1 MKKFFTLIAAALLSV
16 GAFAEGT
23 EIVKYAEG
31 TASVGTFTV
40 VASDATKV
48 SLEYGSKY
56 NMNKTACKTITF
68 ASSMVITDNV
78 ASDNCVKVTVDGGFK
93 AGDVITFQ
101 PFTVM
106 SATDYSGGSKY
117 ANIRI
122 YAGDDSKVA
131 KIFDTESTG
140 AAKTVTDGHEE
151 EGDVKAFTTTL
162 SEDCDALFFGRAGG
176 TRINVLS
183 FDVTRDPTAVTAVKA
198 GNKVAKVVKTI
209 SKSGI
214 KIADSK
220 NAYNAAGQLIR

>member
-1 MKKFFTLIAAALLSV
+1 MKKVFTLFAATMIAAS
-16 GAFAEGT
+16 AFAQT
-23 EIVKYAEG
+23 EIAKYAEG
-31 TASVGTFTV
+31 AASVGTFTA

-48 SLEYGSKY
+48 NIDYSSKY
-56 NMNKTACKTITF
+56 NKNTTACTVMTF
-68 ASSMVITDNV
+68 ASSMVVKDNV
-78 ASDNCVKVTVDGGFK
+78 ATDYYVKLTADGGFK

-106 SATDYSGGSKY
+106 SATDYSGGTKY

-122 YAGDDSKVA
+122 YAGDDTKVS

-162 SEDCDALFFGRAGG
+162 ESDCDALYFGRAGG

-183 FDVTRDPTAVTAVKA
+183 FVVTRGNETGIKDVCTSSAKTYVKTVTKNGIRIVKA
-198 GNKVAKVVKTI
+198 GRVY
-209 SKSGI
+209 S
-214 KIADSK
+214 
-220 NAYNAAGQLIR
+220 AAGQLVK